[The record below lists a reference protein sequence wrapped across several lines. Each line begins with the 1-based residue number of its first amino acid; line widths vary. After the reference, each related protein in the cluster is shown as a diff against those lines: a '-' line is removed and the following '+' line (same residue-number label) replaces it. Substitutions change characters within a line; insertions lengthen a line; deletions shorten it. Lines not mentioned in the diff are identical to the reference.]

1 MGGYVEKI
9 EANRAPA
16 SDPIATTNAALGR
29 ANLDQMK
36 TLSLLLTSRKFWIGT
51 ISVLGV
57 ACAVLLRVLDKIPV
71 DALTPTILA
80 IAATG
85 VSVVTG
91 VAWEDSA
98 KHAAGK
104 HHASS
109 KPAATKE
116 TPAAKNDEKTP
127 APPPSNAAP
136 APEEVTLPTGEAPEK
151 KEEG

>member
-1 MGGYVEKI
+1 MGSYVEKI

-85 VSVVTG
+85 VSVVRKS
-91 VAWEDSA
+91 V
-98 KHAAGK
+98 
-104 HHASS
+104 
-109 KPAATKE
+109 
-116 TPAAKNDEKTP
+116 
-127 APPPSNAAP
+127 
-136 APEEVTLPTGEAPEK
+136 V
-151 KEEG
+151 